1 MSLDYTPVTVPNPPA
16 QVNTVEQRPSTP
28 PTITTQPSSA
38 VVGGTTEVKLSNQE
52 NNNSAQN
59 VTHVNNRNTVIQNIR
74 GAQTQ
79 VGDISFESTSF
90 YVNASTSIN
99 GDLEVQAGI
108 IVPLGG
114 GKIKRSA
121 SVIAMAKADAAKGG
135 VCKSIRDAGFDLETV
150 DALYPKSPEYR
161 KCVKAAEVR
170 TIVQYNDT
178 ELNILRLEIAELKA
192 KLAEGRKNHQQVQVE
207 HNKEVRGL
215 W

>member
-1 MSLDYTPVTVPNPPA
+1 MSLDYTPVVVPNPPA
-16 QVNTVEQRPSTP
+16 QVNTVEQRPASP
-28 PTITTQPSSA
+28 PTVQSSPA
-38 VVGGTTEVKLSNQE
+38 SVLGNTSEVKLSSQQNT
-52 NNNSAQN
+52 NSAQN
-59 VTHVNNRNTVIQNIR
+59 STTVNNRNTVIQNIR

-90 YVNASTSIN
+90 YVNAATSIH

-135 VCKSIRDAGFDLETV
+135 VCKSIRDAGFDLATV

-161 KCVKAAEVR
+161 TCVKAAEVR
-170 TIVQYNDT
+170 TIVQRNDT
-178 ELNILRLEIAELKA
+178 EIDILRLEIAELKA
-192 KLAEGRKNHQQVQVE
+192 KLAEGRKHHQQVQVE
-207 HNKEVRGL
+207 HNKTVRGL

>member
-1 MSLDYTPVTVPNPPA
+1 MSLDYTPITVPNPPA
-16 QVNTVEQRPSTP
+16 QVNTVEQRPASP
-28 PTITTQPSSA
+28 PTVQTSPAA
-38 VVGGTTEVKLSNQE
+38 VLGNTSEVKLSSQQNT
-52 NNNSAQN
+52 NSAQN
-59 VTHVNNRNTVIQNIR
+59 STTVNNRNTVIQNIR

-90 YVNASTSIN
+90 YVNAATSIN

-135 VCKSIRDAGFDLETV
+135 VCKSIRDAGFDLATV

-161 KCVKAAEVR
+161 YCVKAAEVR
-170 TIVQYNDT
+170 TIVQRNDT
-178 ELNILRLEIAELKA
+178 EIDILRLEIAELKA
-192 KLAEGRKNHQQVQVE
+192 KLAEGRKHHQQVQVE
-207 HNKEVRGL
+207 HNKTVRGL